1 MKRIVQLAATLLIGL
16 GLMWLASG
24 FSPRG
29 VLHDSVHS
37 MGQRFGSVLPNGRD
51 SGDQHT
57 SYQFVRRDSTLRF
70 SHPDRPPA
78 HLHAL
83 HSEQQRA
90 SASRALRARL
100 MVWGT
105 MSVCVLLVL
114 AALAWTSRGASGG
127 GGWGV
132 VMRAGVAVLLVG
144 VLCVFGFTQ
153 ARAFW
158 SGVDDALIERSSQI
172 NAGTGTVQVFADST
186 LDLSMVA
193 YWAMLIAAVLTALP
207 LMVLAAGLVVRSA
220 RGDGH
225 AGSRSR
231 GSGVVRGGSA
241 HCAGIRMRWVWATG
255 QLAVVVYGLLVLGLW
270 SAPWSITMAR
280 ALLRL

>member
-1 MKRIVQLAATLLIGL
+1 MKRIVQLAATLLLGL

-29 VLHDSVHS
+29 VLYDSVHS
-37 MGQRFGSVLPNGRD
+37 VGQRFGSVLPAGLD
-51 SGDQHT
+51 SSGFLPSDQ
-57 SYQFVRRDSTLRF
+57 YVRAGVPIGL
-70 SHPDRPPA
+70 SHPDRPSA
-78 HLHAL
+78 SQRSRIL
-83 HSEQQRA
+83 EQQREQDA
-90 SASRALRARL
+90 RVLRARL
-100 MVWGT
+100 LLWGAL
-105 MSVCVLLVL
+105 SGCVLFVL

-127 GGWGV
+127 GGSGFL
-132 VMRAGVAVLLVG
+132 MRAGVAVLMVG

-158 SGVDDALIERSSQI
+158 VGVDDALIERSSQI
-172 NAGTGTVQVFADST
+172 NAGTGTVQVLADST

-207 LMVLAAGLVVRSA
+207 LMVLAAGLAVRSA
-220 RGDGH
+220 RGDGRTG
-225 AGSRSR
+225 ARTR
-231 GSGVVRGGSA
+231 GSGMVRGVCA
-241 HCAGIRMRWVWATG
+241 HYAGMRMRWVWATG
-255 QLAVVVYGLLVLGLW
+255 QLAVLVYGLLVLGLW